1 MHERRRAFD
10 VAAPPWVLAEMG
22 ELWEWWGGTWGG
34 RGGDPI
40 HFEA

>member
-10 VAAPPWVLAEMG
+10 VAAPPWLLAEMG
-22 ELWEWWGGTWGG
+22 ALWEYWGGRWGG